1 MKPAAILD
9 IGSSKVVCLYGS
21 AAQKDGIVV
30 HGAGVAPYDGFIDGA
45 FLDRQS
51 LHTAVVDAINKA
63 EAESC
68 MRIRDVA
75 LTVPPSFSKL
85 ELSDSTITLGS
96 RARRTEGADVDR
108 LIAQSLKKAKT
119 PEGYVLMHS
128 TPVFFLVDGVSST
141 ELPIGLETDELS
153 GLVSHMF
160 VKEEYIKMVQD
171 TLDEMGVEISMCI
184 SAALGEAVMLIPEA
198 ERVRPAVLIDVG
210 YYQTDVSIIESAA
223 ITGLATLPIGGYH
236 FSSDLAF
243 GLEVPL
249 EIAEQAK
256 RRYVFSLDYKDKT
269 EVLRNEKGSKRVAL
283 SAISLIVE
291 ARAEELCLLIRKE
304 ISDMGVNAQARP
316 ATYLSGGGFLMMRGA
331 LDFMKKALGLSIKR
345 DMPYTPRLSSSNYC
359 SAFGALNFV
368 LRANGA
374 EEETLSKQNEPEE
387 GSILLKKVKE
397 FFTK

>member
-9 IGSSKVVCLYGS
+9 IGSSKVVCLCGS

-45 FLDRQS
+45 FVDRQS
-51 LHTAVVDAINKA
+51 LHAAVVDALSKA
-63 EAESC
+63 ESESC

-75 LTVPPSFSKL
+75 LTVPTCFSKL
-85 ELSDSTITLGS
+85 AMSDATITLGN
-96 RARRTEGADVDR
+96 RPRRTDGADVDR
-108 LIAQSLKKAKT
+108 LIAHSLKKAST

-141 ELPIGLETDELS
+141 EVPIGLVTDELS

-160 VKEEYIKMVQD
+160 VKEEYIKAIQD
-171 TLDEMGVEISMCI
+171 TLDEIGVEISMCI
-184 SAALGEAVMLIPEA
+184 SSMLGEAIMLIPEA

-210 YYQTDVSIIESAA
+210 YYQTDVCIIESAA
-223 ITGLATLPIGGYH
+223 LTAIATLPIGGYH
-236 FSSDLAF
+236 FSNDLSF

-249 EIAEQAK
+249 ETAEQAK

-269 EVLRNEKGSKRVAL
+269 EVLRSEKGSKRVSFA
-283 SAISLIVE
+283 AISLIVE
-291 ARAEELCLLIRKE
+291 ARAEELCSLIRHE
-304 ISDMGVNAQARP
+304 IADMGVNVQARP
-316 ATYLSGGGFLMMRGA
+316 AAYLSGGGFLMMRGA
-331 LDFMKKALGLSIKR
+331 LDFMKKSLRLSIKR
-345 DMPYTPRLSSSNYC
+345 DMPYTPRLSSPNYC

-374 EEETLSKQNEPEE
+374 DEEDLIKQNEPEE
-387 GSILLKKVKE
+387 GSMLLKKVKE